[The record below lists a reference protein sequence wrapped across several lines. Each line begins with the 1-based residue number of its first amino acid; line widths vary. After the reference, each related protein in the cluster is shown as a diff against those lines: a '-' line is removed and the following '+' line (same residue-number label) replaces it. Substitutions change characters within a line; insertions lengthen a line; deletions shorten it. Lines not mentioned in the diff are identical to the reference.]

1 MLLEDIECSSSSY
14 LVLLQCSVTA
24 QHSSYCNDH
33 SRDVFV
39 YSVCI
44 MIKCTFNL
52 IYCTSFIDTT
62 KIWNSNPYSGQLR
75 LVNGNYS
82 NQGRLE
88 VYCNGQW
95 GTVFDDTFTGIDA
108 NVACRQL
115 GYSGYSRYEYVSLR

>member
-1 MLLEDIECSSSSY
+1 
-14 LVLLQCSVTA
+14 
-24 QHSSYCNDH
+24 
-33 SRDVFV
+33 
-39 YSVCI
+39 

-52 IYCTSFIDTT
+52 IYCTSFIDTA
-62 KIWNSNPYSGQLR
+62 KIWSSNPYSGQLR

-95 GTVFDDTFTGIDA
+95 GTVCNDRFTGIDA

-115 GYSGYSRYEYVSLR
+115 GYSGYSRYNFPSVR